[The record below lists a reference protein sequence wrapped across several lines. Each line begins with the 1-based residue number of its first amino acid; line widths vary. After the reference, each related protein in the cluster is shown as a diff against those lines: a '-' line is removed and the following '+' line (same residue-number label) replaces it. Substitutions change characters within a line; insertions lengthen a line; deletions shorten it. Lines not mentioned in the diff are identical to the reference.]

1 MKKKDQLEEQMHVEQ
16 RKLEM
21 KMARNDA
28 MEAFNGMKR
37 RKKLEAATQKEEG
50 KMALD
55 VVEGEKMLDQ
65 QEKQQLVED
74 VRLQRILPRYAEADV
89 VKARVKHA
97 EDLRKQKEVDLER
110 VAKEQAYEMAKKKD
124 LIRQIRALERVSV
137 VRPVPFDPSEPPRH
151 GVLEEMSY
159 AELQERLAMGRAQ
172 VEREREVKQQTIM
185 DERNLKQD
193 DLAGRAEQCA
203 RIR

>member
-1 MKKKDQLEEQMHVEQ
+1 
-16 RKLEM
+16 
-21 KMARNDA
+21 MARVDA
-28 MEAFNGMKR
+28 IEAFDSMKR
-37 RKKLEAATQKEEG
+37 INKLQAAQQKEDA
-50 KMALD
+50 KLALD
-55 VVEGEKMLDQ
+55 VVEGEKMLDL

-74 VRLQRILPRYAEADV
+74 VRDQRILPRYAEEDV
-89 VKARVKHA
+89 LKVRIKHA
-97 EDLRKQKEVDLER
+97 EDLRKQREVDLER

-172 VEREREVKQQTIM
+172 VERERE
-185 DERNLKQD
+185 
-193 DLAGRAEQCA
+193 
-203 RIR
+203 